1 MYLLLLLL
9 ANLWLTLSGQS
20 VVIFLAR
27 YHAGTH
33 PFVHITIFPNP
44 GIYCKFIP
52 DLFLLSVKTFTKSFL
67 TIF

>member
-9 ANLWLTLSGQS
+9 ANLWFTLSAQS
-20 VVIFLAR
+20 VVIFLAC

-33 PFVHITIFPNP
+33 PFVHILIFPNP
-44 GIYCKFIP
+44 EIYCKFIH
-52 DLFLLSVKTFTKSFL
+52 DLFSLSVKTFTKSFL